1 MEQSMMNP
9 VEMSRGISEYGFM
22 IVASGCFLFTS
33 ITTIFLFYRWHSKIL
48 GSIIDVSQR
57 SQKDILESLRDLLQ
71 STKELLYSLKE
82 YNRLLEEQA
91 ERQKEQSRILEEIR
105 LKLPFIP

>member
-33 ITTIFLFYRWHSKIL
+33 VTIMFLFFRWHTRIL
-48 GSIIDVSQR
+48 NSIIDTQ
-57 SQKDILESLRDLLQ
+57 QQ
-71 STKELLYSLKE
+71 SLKE
-82 YNRLLEEQA
+82 ILQSIKEHNQLHIEE
-91 ERQKEQSRILEEIR
+91 SRILQEIR
-105 LKLPFIP
+105 SKLVR